1 MRPREAAPEVAGDQG
16 VVQDRGAWVNG
27 QAAAVTAGVARVLL
41 GDGHAPAAF
50 SIHAKG
56 TNS

>member
-50 SIHAKG
+50 KG
-56 TNS
+56 VRS